1 MFRLLVIVLP
11 AAVAVLGAV
20 AWARGLLRRLWYG
33 PRRPRLSL
41 PARVR
46 RRLHPGPGWAGWWNC
61 WRDHGLPAARTIARY
76 ARPSLPPAVL
86 RPGRRDTW
94 REYATFLGWA
104 GRWPFR
110 WRIYAHL
117 ESLVLMFAAP
127 QDGKTQA
134 AAGQLI
140 DAPGPVVAASVRA
153 DLAAATAALRAVR
166 GRVDLWDPEGV
177 TGLASTF
184 RWNLVAGCEDIAT
197 AVRRAGALVEAVA
210 GKAPTGRR
218 SGTTKPRWS
227 WPGCCTPPRSAAA
240 AWATCT
246 PGPAAT
252 TPPPRASWRCAP
264 ARPRPRGTTWTATW
278 RWRTAP
284 ASRSPR
290 PSPGC

>member
-1 MFRLLVIVLP
+1 MVRAAP
-11 AAVAVLGAV
+11 AAAVA
-20 AWARGLLRRLWYG
+20 
-33 PRRPRLSL
+33 

-46 RRLHPGPGWAGWWNC
+46 LRLHPGPGWAGWWSC
-61 WRDHGLPAARTIARY
+61 WLEHGLPTAREIARY
-76 ARPSLPPAVL
+76 ARPSLPRSAL
-86 RPGRRDTW
+86 RPFRRDTW

-104 GRWPFR
+104 HSGLVRQR
-110 WRIYAHL
+110 VYAHL

-153 DLAAATAALRAVR
+153 DLVAATAALRALR

-210 GKAPTGRR
+210 GNGLDEEAFWDDQASMALAGLLH
-218 SGTTKPRWS
+218 
-227 WPGCCTPPRSAAA
+227 AAA
-240 AWATCT
+240 LGGGAWGTCT

-252 TPPPRASWRCAP
+252 TPPPRAPRRARRVPGARHLDRSWR
-264 ARPRPRGTTWTATW
+264 
-278 RWRTAP
+278 
-284 ASRSPR
+284 
-290 PSPGC
+290 